1 MSPPRRR
8 ACGDAWP
15 VDHGAPA
22 PAPAAPAAAPAA
34 GKQVV
39 RKPRPPPT
47 EYLCPITQEVM
58 ADPVST
64 ADGHTYE
71 RAAIER
77 WLSKGKRTSPLTGA
91 VLESTALIPNHA
103 LRKLIEER
111 KK

>member
-1 MSPPRRR
+1 M
-8 ACGDAWP
+8 C
-15 VDHGAPA
+15 
-22 PAPAAPAAAPAA
+22 
-34 GKQVV
+34 
-39 RKPRPPPT
+39 
-47 EYLCPITQEVM
+47 
-58 ADPVST
+58 DPVST